1 VETVFPSPDER
12 PWAAYGACRDAD
24 SDLFF
29 PGPEGDPGE
38 AVRICLGCPV
48 RDECLA
54 WALETRM
61 RYGIWGGLT
70 ERERRRLLKRSA

>member
-1 VETVFPSPDER
+1 MIPSPDER
-12 PWAAYGACRDAD
+12 PWAGFAACRDAD

-29 PGPEGDPGE
+29 PGPDGDPDG
-38 AVRICLGCPV
+38 AIRICRGCPV

-54 WALETRM
+54 WALETRV